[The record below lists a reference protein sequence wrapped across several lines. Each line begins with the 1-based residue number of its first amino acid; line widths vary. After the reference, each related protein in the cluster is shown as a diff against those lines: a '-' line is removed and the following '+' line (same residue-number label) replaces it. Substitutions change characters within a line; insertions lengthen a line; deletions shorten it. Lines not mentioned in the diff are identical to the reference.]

1 MSIPSPSQ
9 RNLQILLK
17 SRFFVLLVSSCL
29 LLQLAQG
36 SALAQEAAKD
46 ANKDAAA
53 KDASTKD
60 KDAEPTIPKDSTTQ
74 GTVTVAGKVINYQ
87 AVAGT
92 FLVAATNDADAALG
106 LSPAAGKETP
116 DSPPTARMF
125 YVAYFKKDAP
135 AESRPVTFIYNGGPG
150 SSTVW
155 LHMGAFGPRRVVTA
169 DDQHTSPAPYGLVDN
184 AGSLLDASD
193 LVFIDAPGTGFGRLF
208 GKDKEK
214 AFWGVDP
221 DAHAFARFIARFLST
236 YQRWNSPKY
245 LFGESYG
252 TTRSA
257 VVAGI
262 LETESGIDLNGVIL
276 LSQILNFDDSA
287 DAPQWNPGIDVPYEL
302 ALPTFAATAYYHKRL
317 PTQPA
322 ALEPFLAEVE
332 QFAMSDYASALAQ
345 GSQLPDAT
353 RQAIA
358 EKLHQYTGLPVAYV
372 LKADLRVN
380 VGQFNHNLQGS
391 DDLTTGRL
399 DSRFSGPTIDP
410 LAEEAAYDPQAASIA
425 SAYIAA
431 FNDYVR
437 RQLKFGDGLTYLPEA
452 DAINNT
458 WEMKHKAPGSTDA
471 AFGVNVMPDLATA
484 MKFNPKLKVML
495 NGGYFDL
502 ATPYF
507 AARYE
512 MSHLP
517 LQANLRQNIQFSWY
531 QSGHMVY
538 VHEDSLQQL
547 HDKVAAF
554 INSTYKPVK

>member
-1 MSIPSPSQ
+1 
-9 RNLQILLK
+9 LQKHFLT
-17 SRFFVLLVSSCL
+17 FVSCL
-29 LLQLAQG
+29 LLLIYAAGLQSLA
-36 SALAQEAAKD
+36 AQEAGKD
-46 ANKDAAA
+46 TPQKDAAKA
-53 KDASTKD
+53 
-60 KDAEPTIPKDSTTQ
+60 DAEPTIPKDSTTD
-74 GTVTVAGKVINYQ
+74 GSVHVAGQIINYR

-92 FLVAATNDADAALG
+92 ILVAATNDADAALG
-106 LSPAAGKETP
+106 LNPAAGKETP
-116 DSPPTARMF
+116 DAPPTARMF
-125 YVAYFKKDAP
+125 YVAYFKKDVAP
-135 AESRPVTFIYNGGPG
+135 ESRPVTFIYNGGPG
-150 SSTVW
+150 SSTMW
-155 LHMGAFGPRRVVTA
+155 LHMGAFGPRRIVTA
-169 DDQHTSPAPYGLVDN
+169 DDQHTSPAPYDLVDN
-184 AGSLLDASD
+184 ADSLLDASD

-262 LETESGIDLNGVIL
+262 LETESHIDLNGVVL

-287 DAPQWNPGIDVPYEL
+287 DAPEWNPGIDVPYEL

-322 ALEPFLAEVE
+322 ALAPFLAEVE
-332 QFAMSDYASALAQ
+332 QFALGDYAAALAQ

-358 EKLHQYTGLPVAYV
+358 EKLHQYTGLPVAYI

-380 VGQFNHNLQGS
+380 TGQFNHNLQGN

-410 LAEEAAYDPQAASIA
+410 LAEEAAYDPQAAAIS
-425 SAYIAA
+425 SAYVSS

-437 RQLKFGDGLTYLPEA
+437 QQLKFGDGLTYLPES
-452 DAINNT
+452 DAVNNA
-458 WEMKHKAPGSTDA
+458 WEFKHKAPGAPGDSWGT
-471 AFGVNVMPDLATA
+471 NVMPDLAVA
-484 MKFNPKLKVML
+484 MKFNPRLKVML

-507 AARYE
+507 AARWE
-512 MSHLP
+512 MNHLP
-517 LQANLRQNIQFSWY
+517 LQANLRQNIEFSWY
-531 QSGHMVY
+531 ESGHMVY
-538 VHEDSLQQL
+538 LHESSLKQL

-554 INSTYKPVK
+554 ITSTYKPAK

>member
-1 MSIPSPSQ
+1 
-9 RNLQILLK
+9 LQN
-17 SRFFVLLVSSCL
+17 SRPFLPLASCSL
-29 LLQLAQG
+29 LLLF
-36 SALAQEAAKD
+36 ALGLGAGAAQEASKDTPAKD
-46 ANKDAAA
+46 AA
-53 KDASTKD
+53 KADT
-60 KDAEPTIPKDSTTQ
+60 EPVVPKDSTTQ
-74 GTVTVAGKVINYQ
+74 GSVTVAGHAINYQ
-87 AVAGT
+87 AIAGT
-92 FLVAATNDADAALG
+92 ILVAATNDADAALG
-106 LSPAAGKETP
+106 VSPAAGKETP

-125 YVAYFKKDAP
+125 YVAYFKKDVP

-150 SSTVW
+150 SSTMW
-155 LHMGAFGPRRVVTA
+155 LHMGAFGPRRIVTA
-169 DDQHTSPAPYGLVDN
+169 DDQHTSPAPYELVDN
-184 AGSLLDASD
+184 ASSLLDVSD
-193 LVFIDAPGTGFGRLF
+193 LIFIDAPGTGFGRIF

-214 AFWGVDP
+214 AFWGVDT
-221 DAHAFARFIARFLST
+221 DGHAFARFIARFLST

-257 VVAGI
+257 VLAGI
-262 LETESGIDLNGVIL
+262 LETESHIDLNGVIL

-332 QFAMSDYASALAQ
+332 QFAVSDYASALAQ
-345 GSQLPDAT
+345 GSQLPEAT

-358 EKLHQYTGLPVAYV
+358 EKLHQYTGLPVAYI

-410 LAEEAAYDPQAASIA
+410 LAEEAAYDPQAAAIS
-425 SAYIAA
+425 SAYVAA
-431 FNDYVR
+431 FNDYTR
-437 RQLKFGDGLTYLPEA
+437 RQLKFGDGLTYLPES
-452 DAINNT
+452 DAVNNA
-458 WEMKHKAPGSTDA
+458 WELKHKAPDA
-471 AFGVNVMPDLATA
+471 PGDSWGANVMPDLATA
-484 MKFNPKLKVML
+484 MKYNPRLKVML

-517 LQANLRQNIQFSWY
+517 IPANLRQNIEFSWY

-538 VHEDSLQQL
+538 LHEDSLKQL

-554 INSTYKPVK
+554 ITSTYKPVK

>member
-1 MSIPSPSQ
+1 MQ
-9 RNLQILLK
+9 N
-17 SRFFVLLVSSCL
+17 SRPFLPLASCSL
-29 LLQLAQG
+29 LLLF
-36 SALAQEAAKD
+36 ALGLGAGAAQEASKDTPAKD
-46 ANKDAAA
+46 AA
-53 KDASTKD
+53 KADT
-60 KDAEPTIPKDSTTQ
+60 EPVVPKDSTTQ
-74 GTVTVAGKVINYQ
+74 GSVTVAGHPINYQ
-87 AVAGT
+87 AIAGT
-92 FLVAATNDADAALG
+92 ILVAATNDADAALG
-106 LSPAAGKETP
+106 VSPAAGKETP

-125 YVAYFKKDAP
+125 YVAYFKKDVP

-150 SSTVW
+150 SSTMW
-155 LHMGAFGPRRVVTA
+155 LHMGAFGPRRIVTA
-169 DDQHTSPAPYGLVDN
+169 DDQHTSPAPYELVDN
-184 AGSLLDASD
+184 ASSLLDVSD
-193 LVFIDAPGTGFGRLF
+193 LVFIDAPGTGFGRIF

-214 AFWGVDP
+214 AFWGVDT
-221 DAHAFARFIARFLST
+221 DGHAFARFIARFLST

-257 VVAGI
+257 VLAGI
-262 LETESGIDLNGVIL
+262 LETESHIDLNGVIL

-332 QFAMSDYASALAQ
+332 QFAVSDYASALAQ

-358 EKLHQYTGLPVAYV
+358 EKLHQYTGLPVAYI

-380 VGQFNHNLQGS
+380 TGQFNHNLQGS
-391 DDLTTGRL
+391 EDLTTGRL

-410 LAEEAAYDPQAASIA
+410 LAEEAAYDPQAAAIS
-425 SAYIAA
+425 SAYVAA
-431 FNDYVR
+431 FNDYTR
-437 RQLKFGDGLTYLPEA
+437 RQLKFGDGLTYLPES
-452 DAINNT
+452 DAVGNA
-458 WEMKHKAPGSTDA
+458 WELKHKAPDA
-471 AFGVNVMPDLATA
+471 PGDSWGANVMPDLATA
-484 MKFNPKLKVML
+484 MKYNPRLKVML

-517 LQANLRQNIQFSWY
+517 IPANLRQNIEFSWY

-538 VHEDSLQQL
+538 LHEDSLKQL
-547 HDKVAAF
+547 HDRVAAF
-554 INSTYKPVK
+554 ITSTYKPVK

>member
-1 MSIPSPSQ
+1 
-9 RNLQILLK
+9 LQN
-17 SRFFVLLVSSCL
+17 SRPFLTFVSCFL
-29 LLQLAQG
+29 LLLFAPSLG
-36 SALAQEAAKD
+36 SGFAQEASKDTPAKDTPAKD
-46 ANKDAAA
+46 AGKA
-53 KDASTKD
+53 
-60 KDAEPTIPKDSTTQ
+60 DAEPTIPKDSTTQ
-74 GTVTVAGKVINYQ
+74 GSVSVAGHTINYQ

-92 FLVAATNDADAALG
+92 ILVAASNDADSALG
-106 LSPAAGKETP
+106 ISPDAGKETP
-116 DSPPTARMF
+116 DSPATARMF
-125 YVAYFKKDAP
+125 YVAYFKKDVP
-135 AESRPVTFIYNGGPG
+135 AASRPVTFIYNGGPG
-150 SSTVW
+150 SSTMW
-155 LHMGAFGPRRVVTA
+155 LHMGAFGPRRIVTA
-169 DDQHTSPAPYGLVDN
+169 DDQHTSPAPYELVDN
-184 AGSLLDASD
+184 AYSLLDASD

-221 DAHAFARFIARFLST
+221 DGHAFARFIARFLST

-262 LETESGIDLNGVIL
+262 LETESHIDLNGVIL

-332 QFAMSDYASALAQ
+332 QFAMGDYASALAQ
-345 GSQLPDAT
+345 GSLLPEAT

-358 EKLHQYTGLPVAYV
+358 EKLHQYTGLPVAYI

-380 VGQFNHNLQGS
+380 TGQFNHNLQGNE
-391 DDLTTGRL
+391 DLTTGRL

-410 LAEEAAYDPQAASIA
+410 LAEEAAYDPQAAAIS
-425 SAYIAA
+425 SAYVAA
-431 FNDYVR
+431 FNDYTR
-437 RQLKFGDGLTYLPEA
+437 SQLKFGEGLTYLPES
-452 DAINNT
+452 DAVNNA
-458 WEMKHKAPGSTDA
+458 WEFKHKAPGAPGDSWET
-471 AFGVNVMPDLATA
+471 NVMPDLATA
-484 MKFNPKLKVML
+484 MKFNPRLKVML

-512 MSHLP
+512 MSHLTLP
-517 LQANLRQNIQFSWY
+517 ANLRQNIEFSWY

-538 VHEDSLQQL
+538 LHEDSLKQL

-554 INSTYKPVK
+554 IGSTYKPVK

>member
-1 MSIPSPSQ
+1 
-9 RNLQILLK
+9 LQNSRSLL
-17 SRFFVLLVSSCL
+17 SLAGSCL
-29 LLQLAQG
+29 LLLFTLGLG
-36 SALAQEAAKD
+36 SAAAQEASKD
-46 ANKDAAA
+46 AASKDAAA
-53 KDASTKD
+53 KDAGKA
-60 KDAEPTIPKDSTTQ
+60 DAEPVIPKDSSTQ
-74 GTVTVAGKVINYQ
+74 GSVSVGGHTINYQ

-92 FLVAATNDADAALG
+92 ILVAATNDADAALG
-106 LSPAAGKETP
+106 MSPTAVKETA
-116 DSPPTARMF
+116 DAPPTARMF
-125 YVAYFKKDAP
+125 YVAYFKKDVP
-135 AESRPVTFIYNGGPG
+135 PESRPLTFIYNGGPG
-150 SSTVW
+150 SSTMW
-155 LHMGAFGPRRVVTA
+155 LHMGAFGPRRIVTS
-169 DDQHTSPAPYGLVDN
+169 DDQHTSPAPYELVDN
-184 AGSLLDASD
+184 ADSLLDASD

-221 DAHAFARFIARFLST
+221 DGHAFARFIARFLSN

-262 LETESGIDLNGVIL
+262 LETESHIDLNGVIL
-276 LSQILNFDDSA
+276 LSQVLNYDDSA

-317 PTQPA
+317 PTQPT

-332 QFAMSDYASALAQ
+332 QFAMGDYASALAQ
-345 GSQLPDAT
+345 GSQLPEAT

-380 VGQFNHNLQGS
+380 TGQFNHNLQGNE
-391 DDLTTGRL
+391 DLTTGRL

-410 LAEEAAYDPQAASIA
+410 LAEEAAYDPQAAAIS
-425 SAYIAA
+425 SAYVAA
-431 FNDYVR
+431 LNDYVR
-437 RQLKFGDGLTYLPEA
+437 RQLKFGEGLTYLPES
-452 DAINNT
+452 DAVDNT
-458 WEMKHKAPGSTDA
+458 WEFKHKAPDSPGESW
-471 AFGVNVMPDLATA
+471 GVNVMPDLATA
-484 MKFNPKLKVML
+484 MKYNPRLKVML

-512 MSHLP
+512 MYHLSIP
-517 LQANLRQNIQFSWY
+517 ANLRQNIEFSWY
-531 QSGHMVY
+531 MSGHMVY
-538 VHEDSLQQL
+538 LHEDSLKQL

-554 INSTYKPVK
+554 IVSTYKTVK

>member
-1 MSIPSPSQ
+1 
-9 RNLQILLK
+9 LQNSRPFLTFV
-17 SRFFVLLVSSCL
+17 SRFL
-29 LLQLAQG
+29 LLLFALGLG
-36 SALAQEAAKD
+36 SGSAQEASKDAPAKD
-46 ANKDAAA
+46 AA
-53 KDASTKD
+53 KA
-60 KDAEPTIPKDSTTQ
+60 DAEPTIPKDSTTQ
-74 GTVTVAGKVINYQ
+74 GSVSVAGHTINYQ

-92 FLVAATNDADAALG
+92 ILVAATNDADAALG
-106 LSPAAGKETP
+106 ISPAAGKEAP

-125 YVAYFKKDAP
+125 YVAYFKKDVP
-135 AESRPVTFIYNGGPG
+135 AASRPVTFIYNGGPG
-150 SSTVW
+150 SSTMW
-155 LHMGAFGPRRVVTA
+155 LHMGAFGPRRIVTA
-169 DDQHTSPAPYGLVDN
+169 DDQHTSPAPYELVDN
-184 AGSLLDASD
+184 AYSLLDASD

-221 DAHAFARFIARFLST
+221 DGHAFARFIARFLST

-262 LETESGIDLNGVIL
+262 LETESHIDLNGVIL
-276 LSQILNFDDSA
+276 LSQILNFDDNA

-317 PTQPA
+317 PTQPS

-332 QFAMSDYASALAQ
+332 QFALSDYASALAQ
-345 GSQLPDAT
+345 GSQLPEAT

-358 EKLHQYTGLPVAYV
+358 EKIHQYTGLPVAYI
-372 LKADLRVN
+372 LKANLRVN
-380 VGQFNHNLQGS
+380 VGEFNHNLQGS

-410 LAEEAAYDPQAASIA
+410 LAQEAAYDPQATAIS
-425 SAYIAA
+425 SAYISG

-437 RQLKFGDGLTYLPEA
+437 RQLKFGEGLTYLPEVGSVDEA
-452 DAINNT
+452 
-458 WEMKHKAPGSTDA
+458 WEAKHKAPGAPTEA
-471 AFGVNVMPDLATA
+471 WGVNVMPDLAAA
-484 MKFNPKLKVML
+484 MKYNPRLKVLL

-512 MSHLP
+512 MNHLTIP
-517 LQANLRQNIQFSWY
+517 ATLRQNIQYAWY

-538 VHEDSLQQL
+538 AHEESLKQL
-547 HDKVAAF
+547 HDNVAAF
-554 INSTYKPVK
+554 ISSTYKPVK

>member
-1 MSIPSPSQ
+1 
-9 RNLQILLK
+9 LQN
-17 SRFFVLLVSSCL
+17 SRPFLTLVSCFL
-29 LLQLAQG
+29 LLLFALGLG
-36 SALAQEAAKD
+36 SGSAQEASKDTPAKDTPAKD
-46 ANKDAAA
+46 AGKA
-53 KDASTKD
+53 
-60 KDAEPTIPKDSTTQ
+60 DAEPTIPKDSTTQ
-74 GTVTVAGKVINYQ
+74 GSVSVAGHTINYQ

-92 FLVAATNDADAALG
+92 ILVAATNDADAALG
-106 LSPAAGKETP
+106 ISPDAGKETP
-116 DSPPTARMF
+116 DSPATARMF
-125 YVAYFKKDAP
+125 YVAYFKKDVP
-135 AESRPVTFIYNGGPG
+135 AASRPVTFIYNGGPG
-150 SSTVW
+150 SSTMW
-155 LHMGAFGPRRVVTA
+155 LHMGAFGPRRIVTA
-169 DDQHTSPAPYGLVDN
+169 DDQHTSPAPYELVDN
-184 AGSLLDASD
+184 TYSLLDASD

-208 GKDKEK
+208 GKDKDK

-221 DAHAFARFIARFLST
+221 DGHAFARFIARFLST

-262 LETESGIDLNGVIL
+262 LETESHIDLNGVIL

-332 QFAMSDYASALAQ
+332 QFAMGDYASALAQ
-345 GSQLPDAT
+345 GSLLPEAT

-358 EKLHQYTGLPVAYV
+358 EKLHQYTGLPVAYI

-380 VGQFNHNLQGS
+380 TGQFNHNLQGS
-391 DDLTTGRL
+391 EDLTTGRL

-410 LAEEAAYDPQAASIA
+410 LAEEAAYDPQAAAIS
-425 SAYIAA
+425 SAYVAA
-431 FNDYVR
+431 FNDYTR
-437 RQLKFGDGLTYLPEA
+437 SQLKFGEGLTYLPES
-452 DAINNT
+452 DAVNNA
-458 WEMKHKAPGSTDA
+458 WEFKHKAPDA
-471 AFGVNVMPDLATA
+471 PGDSWGVNVMPDLATA
-484 MKFNPKLKVML
+484 MKFNPRLKVML

-512 MSHLP
+512 MSHLTLP
-517 LQANLRQNIQFSWY
+517 TNLRQNIEFSWY

-538 VHEDSLQQL
+538 LHEDSLKQL
-547 HDKVAAF
+547 HDKVATF
-554 INSTYKPVK
+554 IGSTYKPVK

>member
-1 MSIPSPSQ
+1 MQ
-9 RNLQILLK
+9 N
-17 SRFFVLLVSSCL
+17 SRPFLTLVSCSL
-29 LLQLAQG
+29 LLLFALGLG
-36 SALAQEAAKD
+36 SGSAQEASKDTPAKDTSAKD
-46 ANKDAAA
+46 AGKA
-53 KDASTKD
+53 
-60 KDAEPTIPKDSTTQ
+60 DAEPTIPKDSTTQ
-74 GTVTVAGKVINYQ
+74 GSVSVAGHTINYQ

-92 FLVAATNDADAALG
+92 ILVAATNDADAALG
-106 LSPAAGKETP
+106 INPDAGKETP
-116 DSPPTARMF
+116 DSPATARMF
-125 YVAYFKKDAP
+125 YVAYFKKDVP
-135 AESRPVTFIYNGGPG
+135 AASRPVTFIYNGGPG
-150 SSTVW
+150 SSTMW
-155 LHMGAFGPRRVVTA
+155 LHMGAFGPKRVVTA
-169 DDQHTSPAPYGLVDN
+169 DDQHTSPAPYELVDN
-184 AGSLLDASD
+184 TYSLLDGSD

-221 DAHAFARFIARFLST
+221 DGHAFARFIARFLST

-262 LETESGIDLNGVIL
+262 LETESHIDLNGVIL

-287 DAPQWNPGIDVPYEL
+287 DAPQWNPGIDVPYQL

-332 QFAMSDYASALAQ
+332 QFAMGDYASALAQ
-345 GSQLPDAT
+345 GSLLPEAT
-353 RQAIA
+353 RQAVA
-358 EKLHQYTGLPVAYV
+358 EKLHQYTGLPVAYI

-380 VGQFNHNLQGS
+380 TGQFNHNLQGS
-391 DDLTTGRL
+391 EDLTTGRL

-410 LAEEAAYDPQAASIA
+410 LAEEAAYDPQAAAIS
-425 SAYIAA
+425 SAYVAA
-431 FNDYVR
+431 FNDYTR
-437 RQLKFGDGLTYLPEA
+437 SQLKFGEGLTYLPES
-452 DAINNT
+452 DAVGNA
-458 WEMKHKAPGSTDA
+458 WEFKHKAPDSPGDSW
-471 AFGVNVMPDLATA
+471 GVNVMPDLATA
-484 MKFNPKLKVML
+484 MKFNPRLKVML

-512 MSHLP
+512 MSHLALP
-517 LQANLRQNIQFSWY
+517 ANLRQNIEFSLY

-538 VHEDSLQQL
+538 LHEDSLKQL

-554 INSTYKPVK
+554 IASTYKPVK

>member
-1 MSIPSPSQ
+1 MLKPLSPLTRLGSCC
-9 RNLQILLK
+9 LLL
-17 SRFFVLLVSSCL
+17 LLVSL
-29 LLQLAQG
+29 PAIAQD
-36 SALAQEAAKD
+36 AAKD
-46 ANKDAAA
+46 DAAKA
-53 KDASTKD
+53 AD
-60 KDAEPTIPKDSTTQ
+60 KDEEKKEQPIVPKDSTTE
-74 GTVTVAGKVINYQ
+74 GSVTVGGHVVNYK

-92 FLVAATNDADAALG
+92 ILVSATNDADANMGIIPPPLKD
-106 LSPAAGKETP
+106 PAEA
-116 DSPPTARMF
+116 PPTARMF
-125 YVAYFKKDAP
+125 YVAYFKKDVP
-135 AESRPVTFIYNGGPG
+135 PESRPITFIYNGGPG
-150 SSTVW
+150 SSTLW
-155 LHMGAFGPRRVVTA
+155 LHMGAFGPKRVVTA
-169 DDQHTSPAPYGLVDN
+169 DDQHTSPAPYNLAEN
-184 AGSLLDASD
+184 NYSLLDASD

-208 GKDKEK
+208 GKEKEK
-214 AFWGVDP
+214 AFWGVDQ
-221 DAHAFARFIARFLST
+221 DAHAFDRFINRFLSN

-257 VVAGI
+257 ALAGI
-262 LETESGIDLNGVIL
+262 LETEDSIDLNGVIL
-276 LSQILNFDDSA
+276 LSQILNYDDSA
-287 DAPQWNPGIDVPYEL
+287 DGPQWNPGIDVPYQL

-317 PTQPA
+317 PTQPS

-358 EKLHQYTGLPVAYV
+358 EKIHQYTGLPVAYI
-372 LKADLRVN
+372 LKANLRVN
-380 VGQFNHNLQGS
+380 VGEFNHNLQGS

-410 LAEEAAYDPQAASIA
+410 LAQEAAYDPQATAIA
-425 SAYIAA
+425 SAYIAS

-437 RQLKFGDGLTYLPEA
+437 HQLKFGDGLTYLPET
-452 DAINNT
+452 DAIDNV
-458 WEMKHKAPGSTDA
+458 WEWKHKAPGAPADSYGT
-471 AFGVNVMPDLATA
+471 NVMPDLATA

-512 MSHLP
+512 MNHLP
-517 LQANLRQNIQFSWY
+517 IQANLRQNIEFSWY
-531 QSGHMVY
+531 ESGHMVY
-538 VHEDSLQQL
+538 VHEDSLKQL

-554 INSTYKPVK
+554 ITSTYKPIK

>member
-1 MSIPSPSQ
+1 M
-9 RNLQILLK
+9 LK
-17 SRFFVLLVSSCL
+17 SIVPPVGSCL
-29 LLQLAQG
+29 LLLLVASFCFAVGQDAG
-36 SALAQEAAKD
+36 KDAPAKD
-46 ANKDAAA
+46 D
-53 KDASTKD
+53 TKS
-60 KDAEPTIPKDSTTQ
+60 AEPVIPKDSTTQ
-74 GTVTVAGKVINYQ
+74 GSVSVAGHTINYQ

-92 FLVAATNDADAALG
+92 ILVAASKDADAALG
-106 LSPAAGKETP
+106 TSAQLPKETP
-116 DSPPTARMF
+116 DAPPTARIF
-125 YVAYFKKDAP
+125 YVAYFKKDVP

-150 SSTVW
+150 SSTMW
-155 LHMGAFGPRRVVTA
+155 LHMGAFGPRRVITA
-169 DDQHTSPAPYGLVDN
+169 DDQHTPPAPYELVDN
-184 AGSLLDASD
+184 ADSLLDASD
-193 LVFIDAPGTGFGRLF
+193 LVFIDAPGTGFGRIY

-221 DAHAFARFIARFLST
+221 DAQAFARFIARFLSN

-262 LETESGIDLNGVIL
+262 LETESHIDLNGVIL

-287 DAPQWNPGIDVPYEL
+287 DQPQWNPGIDVPYEL

-332 QFAMSDYASALAQ
+332 QFAMTDYASALAQ
-345 GSQLPDAT
+345 GSQLPEAT

-358 EKLHQYTGLPVAYV
+358 EKLHQYTGLSVAYV

-380 VGQFNHNLQGS
+380 TGQFNHTLQGNE
-391 DDLTTGRL
+391 DLTTGRL

-437 RQLKFGDGLTYLPEA
+437 RQLKFGEGLTYLPESG
-452 DAINNT
+452 AIDEA
-458 WEMKHKAPGSTDA
+458 WVLKHKAPGAPSELYFA
-471 AFGVNVMPDLATA
+471 NVMPDLATA
-484 MKFNPKLKVML
+484 MKYNPRLKVML

-517 LQANLRQNIQFSWY
+517 LQTNLRKNIQFSWY
-531 QSGHMVY
+531 KSGHMVY
-538 VHEDSLQQL
+538 LHEESLKEL
-547 HDKVAAF
+547 HDNVAAF
-554 INSTYKPVK
+554 IASTCKPAK